1 MHIIN
6 PIYDTAFKYLMQN
19 KKIASRVLEIILE
32 KKVFDIEFK
41 SQETTAY
48 DETRLLKF
56 YRLDFIATIE
66 TEEGTKETV
75 LIELQKSKYS
85 TDLQRFR
92 NYLAAAYRSGASTV
106 QEKKRPQY
114 DTKGIYPIIAIYIL
128 GYNVAEIPYM
138 AVKVDR
144 KVINLSDKKTVQVES
159 DFINY
164 LTHVSHII
172 QIKRLP
178 KKRQTQLEHFISF
191 FNQANQTRYR
201 YILDLKTIPPGMQDI
216 ATHLQKPVLDD
227 KLRRQ
232 MEAEEEIDNIFA
244 PVEHELEMVRENLEQ
259 EKDKLKAEQK
269 RLEEAKL
276 KAEQAKQRA
285 EQERQIAGQEKQR
298 AEQEKL
304 RAEMEKQRA
313 EEEKQR
319 AEEEK
324 QRADRERK
332 SKRLMQT
339 KLAKILLK
347 QGLSIEETAAELDIT
362 AQELKEM
369 LNL

>member
-19 KKIASRVLEIILE
+19 KKIARRVLEIILE

-56 YRLDFIATIE
+56 YRLDFIATID
-66 TEEGTKETV
+66 TDEGTKETV

-92 NYLAAAYRSGASTV
+92 NYLSAAYRSGASTV

-144 KVINLSDKKTVQVES
+144 KVINLSDKKPVQVES

-191 FNQANQTRYR
+191 FNQANQTSYR

-244 PVEHELEMVRENLEQ
+244 PVEHELERVRESLEL

-269 RLEEAKL
+269 RAEEEKL
-276 KAEQAKQRA
+276 
-285 EQERQIAGQEKQR
+285 R

-304 RAEMEKQRA
+304 RA

-324 QRADRERK
+324 QRAEEERK
-332 SKRLMQT
+332 SKRLIQS
-339 KLAKILLK
+339 KLAEILFK